1 MAYLPHVH
9 AVGVS
14 RRKIPDRKIRK
25 SRRVRHGRIGASLG
39 ARACRVLESDS
50 HVRDSVEVLV
60 HHFEVEPAGL
70 GNLKVKGCTCPTV
83 AWDKVRRLA
92 WNDAL
97 SRTSRV
103 VHDYRMVP
111 DRQGTSGN
119 SLAHAPGR
127 LGAGVPPVIVQ
138 VASRIGEPEIG
149 VVIRIPRAILSGI
162 VPSGHW
168 VRTHIS
174 AARIG
179 SRRPSRDQ
187 VPGENAQHYH
197 EGSTYVSTNP

>member
-111 DRQGTSGN
+111 DGQEPTGN
-119 SLAHAPGR
+119 SWRDPPAGLGPEDHPG
-127 LGAGVPPVIVQ
+127 LPQ
-138 VASRIGEPEIG
+138 EDFD
-149 VVIRIPRAILSGI
+149 L
-162 VPSGHW
+162 
-168 VRTHIS
+168 
-174 AARIG
+174 
-179 SRRPSRDQ
+179 
-187 VPGENAQHYH
+187 
-197 EGSTYVSTNP
+197 